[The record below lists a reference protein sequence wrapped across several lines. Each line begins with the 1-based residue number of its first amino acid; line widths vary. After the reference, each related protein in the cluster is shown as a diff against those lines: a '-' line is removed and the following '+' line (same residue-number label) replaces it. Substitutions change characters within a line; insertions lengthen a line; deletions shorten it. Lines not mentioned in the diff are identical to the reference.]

1 MKSCTILS
9 VRSDILILLQS
20 YFLIGWP
27 KWKIAFTTFTLVCP
41 KLNYLVI
48 RSWAVFLIFRPGNTG
63 IVQAHNTKL
72 RPAQSDLTVT
82 FNTHSRLLRFSVA
95 FEIFVS
101 EFLRSQKTLTH
112 FHQRVKENLSLSLSL
127 ALCDCACVWLWLRTS
142 FSHRAWKN

>member
-1 MKSCTILS
+1 MTEIKNCFYNFHSRLS
-9 VRSDILILLQS
+9 KTQLFS
-20 YFLIGWP
+20 YKVMG
-27 KWKIAFTTFTLVCP
+27 C
-41 KLNYLVI
+41 
-48 RSWAVFLIFRPGNTG
+48 FLIFRPGNTG

-127 ALCDCACVWLWLRTS
+127 ALCDRACVWLWLRTS
-142 FSHRAWKN
+142 FSHRA